1 MKKRRSE
8 SGRGG
13 VRSVGECCRHT
24 CDGEREHASRA
35 RQTPTHPHTR
45 HATMP
50 PTPPDGV
57 SPPPTR
63 PGARAVRGT
72 LGEGG
77 GPAAAAA
84 LPARAARPHGSAG
97 EAAGPRPSSTHSAHD
112 VERGAAAFEEECFAD
127 GMPVVFQVCGGSERV
142 RKRASLERAGVG
154 WHAPPSLAASAAA
167 RHARR
172 LGFGLGRASLAD
184 LLARLGG
191 SEADHASGFAQPR
204 RGTCPL
210 SASRAFCARAVFFL
224 SRPLQERAAGPPS
237 PHSRPSIHPL
247 PLSPH
252 AHSGPVLRGPP
263 LRPAAGDHQA
273 AGRRVRL
280 LASGPAVG
288 FGERLFGGTGREKK
302 CGFDH
307 STPST
312 ALHPTIPPSRSS
324 LSHALSLSQQMG
336 PSGCGKTTLLDCL
349 AGRKSIGKII
359 VRGVFLERD
368 RTVLPLLSCQPA
380 LISPHHLSLPPSFPH
395 L

>member
-154 WHAPPSLAASAAA
+154 WHALPLWPRPRPRAMHVASDSVLVGRAWQTCWLVLVAPRRTMRPASPSPGAA
-167 RHARR
+167 RV
-172 LGFGLGRASLAD
+172 LF
-184 LLARLGG
+184 
-191 SEADHASGFAQPR
+191 Q
-204 RGTCPL
+204 
-210 SASRAFCARAVFFL
+210 
-224 SRPLQERAAGPPS
+224 RAAPLLFRPRCFFFKSAPPRES
-237 PHSRPSIHPL
+237 
-247 PLSPH
+247 
-252 AHSGPVLRGPP
+252 
-263 LRPAAGDHQA
+263 
-273 AGRRVRL
+273 
-280 LASGPAVG
+280 SGPA
-288 FGERLFGGTGREKK
+288 LT
-302 CGFDH
+302 
-307 STPST
+307 SLTPI
-312 ALHPTIPPSRSS
+312 HPSSPS
-324 LSHALSLSQQMG
+324 LSTRTLRTCPTRSATPPG
-336 PSGCGKTTLLDCL
+336 GGRPS
-349 AGRKSIGKII
+349 
-359 VRGVFLERD
+359 
-368 RTVLPLLSCQPA
+368 SCWTACPVTCFRA
-380 LISPHHLSLPPSFPH
+380 SCRLW
-395 L
+395 

>member
-1 MKKRRSE
+1 MQAGCAAAGGEPQETHTHLPLSPSLSLSLHSPVHQGNVRRAVQALGDGDASLAAPNDDDPGFGWHMVACADVKRGPRMKKKRSE

-35 RQTPTHPHTR
+35 RQTPTHPRTR
-45 HATMP
+45 HTTMP

-154 WHAPPSLAASAAA
+154 WHALPLWPRPRPRAMHVASDSVLVGRAWQTCWLVLVAPRRTMRPASPSPGAA
-167 RHARR
+167 RV
-172 LGFGLGRASLAD
+172 LF
-184 LLARLGG
+184 
-191 SEADHASGFAQPR
+191 Q
-204 RGTCPL
+204 
-210 SASRAFCARAVFFL
+210 
-224 SRPLQERAAGPPS
+224 RAA
-237 PHSRPSIHPL
+237 
-247 PLSPH
+247 
-252 AHSGPVLRGPP
+252 
-263 LRPAAGDHQA
+263 PA
-273 AGRRVRL
+273 
-280 LASGPAVG
+280 
-288 FGERLFGGTGREKK
+288 
-302 CGFDH
+302 
-307 STPST
+307 
-312 ALHPTIPPSRSS
+312 
-324 LSHALSLSQQMG
+324 
-336 PSGCGKTTLLDCL
+336 
-349 AGRKSIGKII
+349 
-359 VRGVFLERD
+359 
-368 RTVLPLLSCQPA
+368 PA
-380 LISPHHLSLPPSFPH
+380 LFFF
-395 L
+395 